1 MRKIPTLLIIFVLF
15 GMVSGCGAGSGGA
28 GGVPPGTLAITML
41 YGSEKQAWV
50 EAVVKTFNDQ
60 AIKSSSGKPIFVSAT
75 PIGSNESLTQ
85 ILSGQAQ
92 PTIWSPASGVL
103 IPLANEQWGK
113 THSGTALVTDAPP
126 LVLSPVVIAM
136 WEPMARALGW
146 SDIKLGWSDIAE
158 LAKSGKT
165 WSDYGHPEWG
175 PFQFGHTHPDYSN
188 SGIVSILAT
197 AYAATGKTR
206 GLTVADVRKPETAA
220 FISAVEQGVI
230 HYGASTGFFADQMFT
245 RGPGYLSAA
254 VLYENLV
261 VQSRDKTKY
270 PNLAL
275 PVVALYPKEGT
286 FWSDHPFAILN
297 APWVDAEQRAAA
309 AVFRDF
315 LLARPQQ
322 ELALQL
328 GFRPSDPNIAI
339 GAPIDSAHG
348 VDPKQPQTLLDVPS
362 ADVISAVR
370 DAWGQSKKRVDVMA
384 VLDVSGSMQDENRL
398 ENAKAALKTFVQQL
412 ADQDRF
418 GLTTFST
425 NAAVLSP
432 ISPIGPKRQQM
443 LDQIAGLIPQG
454 NTRLFDTIDEAYQS
468 LNAESAGQRIRAL
481 VVLTDGEDNRSHRSA
496 ADLVRELEQDQEGR
510 SVKVFTIAY
519 SSGADASVDALKQ
532 IAQAT
537 GASSYQSAVTAIEQV
552 YRDIATF
559 F

>member
-1 MRKIPTLLIIFVLF
+1 MHQ
-15 GMVSGCGAGSGGA
+15 SAGRA
-28 GGVPPGTLAITML
+28 
-41 YGSEKQAWV
+41 
-50 EAVVKTFNDQ
+50 
-60 AIKSSSGKPIFVSAT
+60 
-75 PIGSNESLTQ
+75 
-85 ILSGQAQ
+85 
-92 PTIWSPASGVL
+92 
-103 IPLANEQWGK
+103 
-113 THSGTALVTDAPP
+113 P

-136 WEPMARALGW
+136 WAPMARALGW
-146 SDIKLGWSDIAE
+146 PDIKLGWADIAE

-165 WSDYGHPEWG
+165 WNEYGHPEWG

-206 GLTVADVRKPETAA
+206 GLTVADVRKPATAA
-220 FISAVEQGVI
+220 FISSVEQGVI
-230 HYGASTGFFADQMFT
+230 HYGASTGFFADQMFA

-261 VQSRDKTKY
+261 VQSRDTTKY

-297 APWVDAEQRAAA
+297 APWVDPEQRAAA

-348 VDPKQPQTLLDVPS
+348 VDPTQPQTLLEVPS
-362 ADVISAVR
+362 TDVISAVR
-370 DAWGQSKKRVDVMA
+370 DSWGQNKKRVDVMA

-412 ADQDRF
+412 ADQDGF

-432 ISPIGPKRQQM
+432 ISPIGPKRQQL
-443 LDQIAGLIPQG
+443 LDQIGGLIPQG

-468 LNAESAGQRIRAL
+468 LSAEPAGERIRAL
-481 VVLTDGEDNRSHRSA
+481 VVLTDGEDNRSARTA
-496 ADLVRELEQDQEGR
+496 ADLVRQLQQDQEGR
-510 SVKVFTIAY
+510 SIKVFTIAY
-519 SSGADASVDALKQ
+519 SSGADASADALKQ

-537 GASSYQSAVTAIEQV
+537 GASNYQSAVTAIEQV

>member
-1 MRKIPTLLIIFVLF
+1 
-15 GMVSGCGAGSGGA
+15 
-28 GGVPPGTLAITML
+28 
-41 YGSEKQAWV
+41 
-50 EAVVKTFNDQ
+50 
-60 AIKSSSGKPIFVSAT
+60 
-75 PIGSNESLTQ
+75 
-85 ILSGQAQ
+85 
-92 PTIWSPASGVL
+92 
-103 IPLANEQWGK
+103 
-113 THSGTALVTDAPP
+113 
-126 LVLSPVVIAM
+126 
-136 WEPMARALGW
+136 
-146 SDIKLGWSDIAE
+146 
-158 LAKSGKT
+158 
-165 WSDYGHPEWG
+165 
-175 PFQFGHTHPDYSN
+175 
-188 SGIVSILAT
+188 
-197 AYAATGKTR
+197 
-206 GLTVADVRKPETAA
+206 VRKPATAA
-220 FISAVEQGVI
+220 FISSVEQGVI
-230 HYGASTGFFADQMFT
+230 HYGASTGFFADQMFA

-261 VQSRDKTKY
+261 VQSRDTTKY

-297 APWVDAEQRAAA
+297 APWVDPEQRAAA

-348 VDPKQPQTLLDVPS
+348 VDPTQPQTLLEVPS

-370 DAWGQSKKRVDVMA
+370 DSWGQNKKRVDVMA

-412 ADQDRF
+412 ADQDGF

-432 ISPIGPKRQQM
+432 ISPIGPKRQQL
-443 LDQIAGLIPQG
+443 LDQIGGLIPQG

-468 LNAESAGQRIRAL
+468 LSAEPAGERIRAL
-481 VVLTDGEDNRSHRSA
+481 VVLTDGEDNRSARTA
-496 ADLVRELEQDQEGR
+496 ADLVRQLQQDQEGR
-510 SVKVFTIAY
+510 SIKVFTIAY
-519 SSGADASVDALKQ
+519 SSGADASADALKQ
-532 IAQAT
+532 IAQVT